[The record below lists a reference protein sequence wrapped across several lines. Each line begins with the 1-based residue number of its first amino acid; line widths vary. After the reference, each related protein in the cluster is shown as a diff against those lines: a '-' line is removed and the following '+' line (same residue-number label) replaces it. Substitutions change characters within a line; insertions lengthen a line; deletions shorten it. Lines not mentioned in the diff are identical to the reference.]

1 MYEVSTVSFYD
12 KIDAAGNY
20 NKKPKLFQS
29 ESSVFKQSCHFCG
42 ETYFLSLIRC
52 FFHLYMTPNSRR
64 KFLEQI

>member
-12 KIDAAGNY
+12 KIDAAANY
-20 NKKPKLFQS
+20 NKKPKLFES
-29 ESSVFKQSCHFCG
+29 ESSVVKQSCHFCD

-52 FFHLYMTPNSRR
+52 FFHLDMTPNSRQ